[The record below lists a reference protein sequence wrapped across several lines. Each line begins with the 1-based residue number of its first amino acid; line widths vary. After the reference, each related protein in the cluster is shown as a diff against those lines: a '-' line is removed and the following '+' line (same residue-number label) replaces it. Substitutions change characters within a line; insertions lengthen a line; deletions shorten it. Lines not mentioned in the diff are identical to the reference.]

1 MAPNG
6 GSSVNYESH
15 PLIPVFGELRYV
27 AARVSVLAYPLLALH
42 AIEPLAKTSPSS
54 RRMSLVPAD
63 WRSLGRTP
71 LEPAASRSRHSR
83 PHGIADHP
91 LARVRRRVRFDD
103 CFARHLD
110 CLNVRHHQSPARAD
124 ARSAK
129 ALPAEQPLCPAAE
142 TRHPSSPRALRST
155 GGLDRCI
162 TWTFAPRRMRKR
174 ASQKPS

>member
-15 PLIPVFGELRYV
+15 PLIPVFGELLYV

-71 LEPAASRSRHSR
+71 PDPAASRSRHSR

-91 LARVRRRVRFDD
+91 WLGSAG
-103 CFARHLD
+103 A
-110 CLNVRHHQSPARAD
+110 SASTTASRA
-124 ARSAK
+124 
-129 ALPAEQPLCPAAE
+129 
-142 TRHPSSPRALRST
+142 TST
-155 GGLDRCI
+155 ASMCVTI
-162 TWTFAPRRMRKR
+162 NPRREQTLDLRKR
-174 ASQKPS
+174 CRRNSRAVRLPKLAIRLRPQLFDPLVGSTAASHGHSRLAA